1 MRNTEKTP
9 KVSIVIMAFTLIIL
23 ATFKMPEILKYTLII
38 ILAIA
43 FIILSFQIYQKLK
56 TIQLSKNKK

>member
-9 KVSIVIMAFTLIIL
+9 KVSIGIMALTIIIL
-23 ATFKMPEILKYTLII
+23 TTVKMPEILKYTLMI

-43 FIILSFQIYQKLK
+43 FIILSFQMYQKLRA
-56 TIQLSKNKK
+56 IQSSNSKK